1 MGRFAIKKSAVDEK
15 ETVVTDEKQTA
26 VTGRNLRKAEKNA
39 STEKRIWIRRV
50 VMAIIFLI
58 LILTA
63 YRLNTMK
70 KTELVTRTGN
80 TYEKGIVQEV
90 LQDNLQADGTRS
102 GEQVVTVKM
111 TTGVRKGEVIQMT
124 SSSGFLF
131 GTACTPGLHVIVVQ
145 SVSGD
150 STVSSV
156 YSRDRGGMILL
167 FGLLY
172 LVALIAV
179 GGRQGLKAS
188 AGLII
193 TFFIIIFIWIPLI
206 YLRVSPIRSAV
217 VVCALTTIL
226 TFWCIGGIS
235 RKTITATLGT
245 VSGVVI
251 AGIFAELFSLATGI
265 SGWNV
270 SDIETLLTIWESNR
284 IKVGGLLFAG
294 ILISALGAEMDV
306 AMSISSS
313 MQEVCRQNPGI
324 SRWELFCAGMRVGRD
339 MMGTDS
345 NTLLLAFVGTEVSQ
359 LVLNFAYDLPAAQ
372 VLNSNNIGIAVMQG
386 LSGSFGIVLSVPITV
401 LIASWIFRGK
411 PSESTER
418 ILQ

>member
-1 MGRFAIKKSAVDEK
+1 MGRFTVKKPMIK
-15 ETVVTDEKQTA
+15 EKQTT
-26 VTGRNLRKAEKNA
+26 VTGRRIEKLKE
-39 STEKRIWIRRV
+39 STSCGKRIWVRRT
-50 VMAIIFLI
+50 VMVAIFFI
-58 LILTA
+58 LILAA

-80 TYEKGIVQEV
+80 TYEKGVVQKV

-124 SSSGFLF
+124 SASGFLF

-156 YSRDRGGMILL
+156 YSRDRGGVILL

-217 VVCALTTIL
+217 VICALTTIL

-251 AGIFAELFSLATGI
+251 AGIFAEIFSLATGI

-270 SDIETLLTIWESNR
+270 SNIEALLTIWESNR

-359 LVLNFAYDLPAAQ
+359 LVLNFAYDLPTAQ

-418 ILQ
+418 VLQ

>member
-1 MGRFAIKKSAVDEK
+1 MGRFTVKKPMIK
-15 ETVVTDEKQTA
+15 EKQTT
-26 VTGRNLRKAEKNA
+26 VTGRRIEKLKE
-39 STEKRIWIRRV
+39 STSCGKRIWVRRT
-50 VMAIIFLI
+50 VMAAIFFI
-58 LILTA
+58 LILAA

-80 TYEKGIVQEV
+80 TYEKGVVQKV

-124 SSSGFLF
+124 SASGFLF

-156 YSRDRGGMILL
+156 YSRDRGGVILF

-217 VVCALTTIL
+217 VICALTTIL

-251 AGIFAELFSLATGI
+251 AGIFAEIFSLATGI

-270 SDIETLLTIWESNR
+270 SNIETLLTIWESNR

-359 LVLNFAYDLPAAQ
+359 LVLNFAYDLPTAQ

-418 ILQ
+418 VLQ

>member
-1 MGRFAIKKSAVDEK
+1 MGRFTVKKPMIK
-15 ETVVTDEKQTA
+15 EKQTT
-26 VTGRNLRKAEKNA
+26 VTGRRIEKLKE
-39 STEKRIWIRRV
+39 STSCGKRIWVRRT
-50 VMAIIFLI
+50 VMVAIFFI
-58 LILTA
+58 LILAA

-80 TYEKGIVQEV
+80 TYEKGVVQKV

-124 SSSGFLF
+124 SASGFLF

-156 YSRDRGGMILL
+156 YSRDRGGVILF

-217 VVCALTTIL
+217 VICALTTIL

-251 AGIFAELFSLATGI
+251 AGIFAEIFSLATGI

-270 SDIETLLTIWESNR
+270 SNIETLLTIWESNR

>member
-1 MGRFAIKKSAVDEK
+1 MGRFTVKKPMIK
-15 ETVVTDEKQTA
+15 EKQTT
-26 VTGRNLRKAEKNA
+26 VTGRRIEKLKE
-39 STEKRIWIRRV
+39 STSCGKRIWVRRT
-50 VMAIIFLI
+50 VMATIFFI
-58 LILTA
+58 LILAA

-80 TYEKGIVQEV
+80 TYEKGVVQKV

-124 SSSGFLF
+124 SASGFLF

-156 YSRDRGGMILL
+156 YSRDRGGVILL

-217 VVCALTTIL
+217 VICALTTIL

-251 AGIFAELFSLATGI
+251 AGIFAEIFSLATGI

-270 SDIETLLTIWESNR
+270 SNIETLLTIWESNR

>member
-1 MGRFAIKKSAVDEK
+1 MGRFTVKKPMIK
-15 ETVVTDEKQTA
+15 EKQTT
-26 VTGRNLRKAEKNA
+26 VTGRRIEKLKE
-39 STEKRIWIRRV
+39 STSCGKRIWVRRT
-50 VMAIIFLI
+50 VMATIFLI
-58 LILTA
+58 LILAA

-80 TYEKGIVQEV
+80 TYEKGVVQKV

-124 SSSGFLF
+124 SASGFLF

-172 LVALIAV
+172 LAILIAV

-217 VVCALTTIL
+217 VICALTTIL

-251 AGIFAELFSLATGI
+251 AGIFAEIFSLVTGI

-270 SDIETLLTIWESNR
+270 SNIETLLTIWESNR

>member
-1 MGRFAIKKSAVDEK
+1 MGRFTVKKPMIK
-15 ETVVTDEKQTA
+15 EKQTT
-26 VTGRNLRKAEKNA
+26 VTGRRIEKLKE
-39 STEKRIWIRRV
+39 STSCGKRIWVRRT
-50 VMAIIFLI
+50 VMAAIFFI
-58 LILTA
+58 LILAA

-70 KTELVTRTGN
+70 KSELVTRTGN
-80 TYEKGIVQEV
+80 TYEKGVVQKV

-124 SSSGFLF
+124 SASGFLF

-156 YSRDRGGMILL
+156 YSRDRGGVILF

-217 VVCALTTIL
+217 VICALTTIL

-251 AGIFAELFSLATGI
+251 AGIFAEIFSLATGI

-270 SDIETLLTIWESNR
+270 SNIETLLTIWESNR

-359 LVLNFAYDLPAAQ
+359 LVLNFAYDLPTAQ

-418 ILQ
+418 VLQ

>member
-1 MGRFAIKKSAVDEK
+1 MGRFTVKKPLIK
-15 ETVVTDEKQTA
+15 EKQTTA
-26 VTGRNLRKAEKNA
+26 TGRRLEKPEESA
-39 STEKRIWIRRV
+39 SCGKRIWIRRT
-50 VMAIIFLI
+50 VMAAIFFI
-58 LILTA
+58 LILAA
-63 YRLNTMK
+63 YSLNTMK

-80 TYEKGIVQEV
+80 TYEKGVVQKV

-124 SSSGFLF
+124 SASGFLF

-145 SVSGD
+145 SVSGE

-156 YSRDRGGMILL
+156 YSRDRGGVILL

-217 VVCALTTIL
+217 VICALTTIL
-226 TFWCIGGIS
+226 TFWYIGGIS

-251 AGIFAELFSLATGI
+251 AGIFAEIFSLATGI

-270 SDIETLLTIWESNR
+270 SNIETLLTIWESNR

-294 ILISALGAEMDV
+294 ILISAIGAEMDV

>member
-1 MGRFAIKKSAVDEK
+1 MGRFTVKKPMIK
-15 ETVVTDEKQTA
+15 EKQTT
-26 VTGRNLRKAEKNA
+26 VTGRRIEKLKE
-39 STEKRIWIRRV
+39 STSCGKRIWVRRT
-50 VMAIIFLI
+50 VMVAIFFI
-58 LILTA
+58 LILAA

-80 TYEKGIVQEV
+80 TYEKGVVQKV

-124 SSSGFLF
+124 SASGFLF

-156 YSRDRGGMILL
+156 YSRDRGGVILL

-217 VVCALTTIL
+217 VICALTTIL

-251 AGIFAELFSLATGI
+251 AGIFAEIFSLATGI

-270 SDIETLLTIWESNR
+270 SNIETLLTIWESNR

-359 LVLNFAYDLPAAQ
+359 LVLNFAYDLPTAQ

-418 ILQ
+418 VLQ

>member
-1 MGRFAIKKSAVDEK
+1 MIK
-15 ETVVTDEKQTA
+15 EKQTT
-26 VTGRNLRKAEKNA
+26 VTGRRIEKLKE
-39 STEKRIWIRRV
+39 STSCGKRIWVRRT
-50 VMAIIFLI
+50 VMAAIFFI
-58 LILTA
+58 LILAA

-80 TYEKGIVQEV
+80 TYEKGVVQKV

-124 SSSGFLF
+124 SASGFLF

-156 YSRDRGGMILL
+156 YSRDRGGVILL

-217 VVCALTTIL
+217 VICALTTIL

-251 AGIFAELFSLATGI
+251 AGIFAEIFSLATGI

-270 SDIETLLTIWESNR
+270 SNIETLLTIWESNR

-359 LVLNFAYDLPAAQ
+359 LVLNFAYDLPTAQ

-418 ILQ
+418 VLQ

>member
-1 MGRFAIKKSAVDEK
+1 MGRFTVKKSMIK
-15 ETVVTDEKQTA
+15 EKQTP
-26 VTGRNLRKAEKNA
+26 VTGRRIEKLKE
-39 STEKRIWIRRV
+39 STSCGKRIWVRRT
-50 VMAIIFLI
+50 VMAVIFFI
-58 LILTA
+58 LILAA

-80 TYEKGIVQEV
+80 TYEKGVVQKV

-124 SSSGFLF
+124 SASGFLF

-156 YSRDRGGMILL
+156 YSRDRGGVILL

-217 VVCALTTIL
+217 VICALTTIL

-251 AGIFAELFSLATGI
+251 AGIFAEIFSLATGI

-270 SDIETLLTIWESNR
+270 SNIETLLTIWESNR

>member
-1 MGRFAIKKSAVDEK
+1 MRRLTVKKPMIK
-15 ETVVTDEKQTA
+15 EKQTT
-26 VTGRNLRKAEKNA
+26 VTGRKNEKLKE
-39 STEKRIWIRRV
+39 STSCGKRIWIRRT
-50 VMAIIFLI
+50 VMAAIFFI
-58 LILTA
+58 LILAA

-80 TYEKGIVQEV
+80 TYEKGVVQKV

-124 SSSGFLF
+124 SASGFLF

-156 YSRDRGGMILL
+156 YSRDRGGVILL

-217 VVCALTTIL
+217 VICALTTIL

-251 AGIFAELFSLATGI
+251 AGIFAEIFSLATGI

-270 SDIETLLTIWESNR
+270 SNIETLLTIWESNR

>member
-1 MGRFAIKKSAVDEK
+1 MGRFTVKKPMIK
-15 ETVVTDEKQTA
+15 EKQTT
-26 VTGRNLRKAEKNA
+26 VTGRRIEKLKE
-39 STEKRIWIRRV
+39 STSCGKRIWVRRT
-50 VMAIIFLI
+50 VMATIFFI
-58 LILTA
+58 LILAA

-80 TYEKGIVQEV
+80 TYEKGVVQKV

-124 SSSGFLF
+124 SASGFLF

-156 YSRDRGGMILL
+156 YSRDRGGVILL

-217 VVCALTTIL
+217 VICALTTIL

-251 AGIFAELFSLATGI
+251 AGIFAEIFSLATGI

-270 SDIETLLTIWESNR
+270 SNIETLLTIWESNR

-359 LVLNFAYDLPAAQ
+359 LVLNFAYDLPTAQ

-418 ILQ
+418 VLQ

>member
-1 MGRFAIKKSAVDEK
+1 MGRFTVKKPMIK
-15 ETVVTDEKQTA
+15 EKQTT
-26 VTGRNLRKAEKNA
+26 VTGRGIEKLKE
-39 STEKRIWIRRV
+39 STSCGKRIWVRRT
-50 VMAIIFLI
+50 VMAAIFFI
-58 LILTA
+58 LILAA

-80 TYEKGIVQEV
+80 TYEKGVVQKV

-124 SSSGFLF
+124 SASGFLF

-145 SVSGD
+145 SVSGE

-156 YSRDRGGMILL
+156 YSRDRGGVILF

-172 LVALIAV
+172 LVTLIAV

-217 VVCALTTIL
+217 VICALTTIL

-251 AGIFAELFSLATGI
+251 AGIFAEIFSLATGI

-270 SDIETLLTIWESNR
+270 SNIETLLTIWESNR

>member
-1 MGRFAIKKSAVDEK
+1 MGRFTVKKPMIK
-15 ETVVTDEKQTA
+15 EKQTP
-26 VTGRNLRKAEKNA
+26 VTGRRNEKLKE
-39 STEKRIWIRRV
+39 STSCGKRIWIRRT
-50 VMAIIFLI
+50 VMAAIFFI
-58 LILTA
+58 LILAA

-80 TYEKGIVQEV
+80 TYEKGVVQKV

-124 SSSGFLF
+124 SASGFLF

-156 YSRDRGGMILL
+156 YSRDRGGVILF

-217 VVCALTTIL
+217 VICALTTIL

-251 AGIFAELFSLATGI
+251 AGIFAEIFSLATGI

-270 SDIETLLTIWESNR
+270 SNIETLLTIWESNR

-359 LVLNFAYDLPAAQ
+359 LVLNFAYDLPTAQ
-372 VLNSNNIGIAVMQG
+372 VLNSNNIGIAFMQG

>member
-1 MGRFAIKKSAVDEK
+1 MGRFTVKKPMIK
-15 ETVVTDEKQTA
+15 EKQTTVA
-26 VTGRNLRKAEKNA
+26 GRRNEKLKE
-39 STEKRIWIRRV
+39 STSCGKRIWVRRT
-50 VMAIIFLI
+50 VMATIFFI
-58 LILTA
+58 LILAA

-80 TYEKGIVQEV
+80 TYEKGVVQKV

-124 SSSGFLF
+124 SASGFLF

-156 YSRDRGGMILL
+156 YSRDRGGVILL

-172 LVALIAV
+172 LVALIVV

-251 AGIFAELFSLATGI
+251 AGIFAEIFSLATGI

-270 SDIETLLTIWESNR
+270 SNIETLLTIWESNR

-372 VLNSNNIGIAVMQG
+372 ILNSNNIGIAVMQG

>member
-1 MGRFAIKKSAVDEK
+1 MGRFTVKKPMIK
-15 ETVVTDEKQTA
+15 EKQTT
-26 VTGRNLRKAEKNA
+26 VTGRRIEKLKE
-39 STEKRIWIRRV
+39 STSCGKRIWVRRT
-50 VMAIIFLI
+50 VMAAIFFI
-58 LILTA
+58 LILAA

-80 TYEKGIVQEV
+80 TYEKGVVQKV

-124 SSSGFLF
+124 SASGFLF

-156 YSRDRGGMILL
+156 YSRDRGGVILL

-217 VVCALTTIL
+217 VICALTTIL

-251 AGIFAELFSLATGI
+251 AGIFAEIFSLATGI

-270 SDIETLLTIWESNR
+270 SNIETLLTIWESNR

-359 LVLNFAYDLPAAQ
+359 LVLNYAYDLPTAQ

-418 ILQ
+418 VLQ

>member
-1 MGRFAIKKSAVDEK
+1 MGRFTVKKPMIK
-15 ETVVTDEKQTA
+15 EKQTT
-26 VTGRNLRKAEKNA
+26 VTGRRIEKLKE
-39 STEKRIWIRRV
+39 STSCGKRIWVRRT
-50 VMAIIFLI
+50 VMAVIFFI
-58 LILTA
+58 LILAA

-80 TYEKGIVQEV
+80 TYEKGVVQKV

-124 SSSGFLF
+124 SASGFLF

-156 YSRDRGGMILL
+156 YSRDRGGVILL

-217 VVCALTTIL
+217 VICALTTIL

-251 AGIFAELFSLATGI
+251 AGIFAEIFSLATGI

-270 SDIETLLTIWESNR
+270 SNIETLLTIWESNR

-359 LVLNFAYDLPAAQ
+359 LVLNYAYDLPTAQ

-418 ILQ
+418 VLQ

>member
-1 MGRFAIKKSAVDEK
+1 MGRFTVKKSMIK
-15 ETVVTDEKQTA
+15 EKQTP
-26 VTGRNLRKAEKNA
+26 VNGRRIEKLKE
-39 STEKRIWIRRV
+39 STSCGKRIWVRRT
-50 VMAIIFLI
+50 VMAVIFFI
-58 LILTA
+58 LILAA

-80 TYEKGIVQEV
+80 TYEKGVVQKV

-124 SSSGFLF
+124 SASGFLF

-156 YSRDRGGMILL
+156 YSRDRGGVILL

-217 VVCALTTIL
+217 VICALTTIL

-251 AGIFAELFSLATGI
+251 AGIFAEIFSLATGI

-270 SDIETLLTIWESNR
+270 SNIETLLTIWESNR

-359 LVLNFAYDLPAAQ
+359 LVLNFAYDLPTAQ

-411 PSESTER
+411 PSESTEQ

>member
-1 MGRFAIKKSAVDEK
+1 MGRFTVKKPMIK
-15 ETVVTDEKQTA
+15 EKQTT
-26 VTGRNLRKAEKNA
+26 VTGRRIEKLKE
-39 STEKRIWIRRV
+39 STSCGKRIWVRRT
-50 VMAIIFLI
+50 VMAAIFFI
-58 LILTA
+58 LILAA

-80 TYEKGIVQEV
+80 TYEKGVVQKV

-124 SSSGFLF
+124 SASGFLF

-156 YSRDRGGMILL
+156 YSRDRGGVILL

-217 VVCALTTIL
+217 VICALTTIL

-251 AGIFAELFSLATGI
+251 AGIFAEIFSLATGI

-270 SDIETLLTIWESNR
+270 SNIETLLTIWESNR

-418 ILQ
+418 VLQ

>member
-1 MGRFAIKKSAVDEK
+1 MGRFTVKKPMIK
-15 ETVVTDEKQTA
+15 EKQTT
-26 VTGRNLRKAEKNA
+26 VTGRRIEKLKE
-39 STEKRIWIRRV
+39 STSCGKRIWIRRT
-50 VMAIIFLI
+50 VMAAIFFI
-58 LILTA
+58 LILAA

-80 TYEKGIVQEV
+80 TYEKGVVQKV

-124 SSSGFLF
+124 SASGFLF

-156 YSRDRGGMILL
+156 YSRDRGGVILF

-179 GGRQGLKAS
+179 GGRQGFKAS

-217 VVCALTTIL
+217 VICALTTIL

-251 AGIFAELFSLATGI
+251 AGIFAEIFSLATGI

-270 SDIETLLTIWESNR
+270 SNIETLLTIWESNR

-401 LIASWIFRGK
+401 LIASCIFRGK
-411 PSESTER
+411 PSESTEQ

>member
-1 MGRFAIKKSAVDEK
+1 MGRFTVKKPMIK
-15 ETVVTDEKQTA
+15 EKQTT
-26 VTGRNLRKAEKNA
+26 VTGRRIEKLKE
-39 STEKRIWIRRV
+39 STSCGKRIWVRRT
-50 VMAIIFLI
+50 VMAAIFFI
-58 LILTA
+58 LILAA

-80 TYEKGIVQEV
+80 TYEKGVVQKV

-124 SSSGFLF
+124 SASGFLF

-156 YSRDRGGMILL
+156 YSRDRGGVILL

-193 TFFIIIFIWIPLI
+193 TFFVIIFIWIPLI

-217 VVCALTTIL
+217 VICALTTIL

-251 AGIFAELFSLATGI
+251 AGIFAEIFSLATGI

-270 SDIETLLTIWESNR
+270 SNIETLLTIWESNR

>member
-1 MGRFAIKKSAVDEK
+1 MGRFTVKKPMIK
-15 ETVVTDEKQTA
+15 EKQTT
-26 VTGRNLRKAEKNA
+26 VTGRRIEKLKE
-39 STEKRIWIRRV
+39 STSCGKRIWIRRT
-50 VMAIIFLI
+50 VMAAIFFI
-58 LILTA
+58 LILAA

-80 TYEKGIVQEV
+80 TYEKGVVQKV

-124 SSSGFLF
+124 SASGFLF

-156 YSRDRGGMILL
+156 YSRDRGGVILF

-217 VVCALTTIL
+217 VICALTTIL

-251 AGIFAELFSLATGI
+251 AGIFAEIFSLATGI

-270 SDIETLLTIWESNR
+270 SNIETLLTIWESNR

-359 LVLNFAYDLPAAQ
+359 LVLNFAYDLPTAQ

-418 ILQ
+418 VLQ

>member
-1 MGRFAIKKSAVDEK
+1 MGRFTVKKPMIK
-15 ETVVTDEKQTA
+15 EKQTT
-26 VTGRNLRKAEKNA
+26 VTGRRIEKLKE
-39 STEKRIWIRRV
+39 STSCGKRIWVRRT
-50 VMAIIFLI
+50 VMATIFFI
-58 LILTA
+58 LILAA

-80 TYEKGIVQEV
+80 TYEKGVVQKV

-124 SSSGFLF
+124 SASGFLF

-156 YSRDRGGMILL
+156 YSRDRGGVILL

-188 AGLII
+188 VGLII

-217 VVCALTTIL
+217 VICALTTIL

-251 AGIFAELFSLATGI
+251 AGIFAEIFSLATGI

-270 SDIETLLTIWESNR
+270 SNIETLLTIWESNR

-359 LVLNFAYDLPAAQ
+359 LVLNFAYDLPTAQ

-418 ILQ
+418 VLQ

>member
-1 MGRFAIKKSAVDEK
+1 MGRFTVKKPMIK
-15 ETVVTDEKQTA
+15 EKQTT
-26 VTGRNLRKAEKNA
+26 VTGRGIEKLKE
-39 STEKRIWIRRV
+39 STSCGKRIWVRRT
-50 VMAIIFLI
+50 VMAAIFFI
-58 LILTA
+58 LILAA

-80 TYEKGIVQEV
+80 TYEKGVVQKV

-124 SSSGFLF
+124 SASGFLF

-156 YSRDRGGMILL
+156 YSRDRGGVILL

-217 VVCALTTIL
+217 VICALTTIL

-251 AGIFAELFSLATGI
+251 AGIFAEIFSLATGI

-270 SDIETLLTIWESNR
+270 SNIETLLTIWESNR

>member
-1 MGRFAIKKSAVDEK
+1 MGRFTVKKPMIK
-15 ETVVTDEKQTA
+15 EKQTT
-26 VTGRNLRKAEKNA
+26 VTGRRIEKLKE
-39 STEKRIWIRRV
+39 STSCGKRIWVRRT
-50 VMAIIFLI
+50 VMAAIFFI
-58 LILTA
+58 LILAA

-70 KTELVTRTGN
+70 KTELVTHTGN
-80 TYEKGIVQEV
+80 TYEKGVVQKV

-124 SSSGFLF
+124 SASGFLF

-156 YSRDRGGMILL
+156 YSRDRGGVILL

-217 VVCALTTIL
+217 VICALTTIL

-251 AGIFAELFSLATGI
+251 AGIFAEIFSLATGI

-270 SDIETLLTIWESNR
+270 SNIETLLTIWESNR

-359 LVLNFAYDLPAAQ
+359 LVLNFAYDLPTAQ

-418 ILQ
+418 VLQ

>member
-1 MGRFAIKKSAVDEK
+1 MGRFTVKKPMIK
-15 ETVVTDEKQTA
+15 EKQTT
-26 VTGRNLRKAEKNA
+26 VTGRRIEKLKE
-39 STEKRIWIRRV
+39 STSCGKRIWVRRT
-50 VMAIIFLI
+50 VMAVIFFI
-58 LILTA
+58 LILAA

-80 TYEKGIVQEV
+80 TYEKGVVQKV

-124 SSSGFLF
+124 SASGFLF

-156 YSRDRGGMILL
+156 YSRDRGGVILL

-217 VVCALTTIL
+217 VICALTTIL

-251 AGIFAELFSLATGI
+251 AGIFAEIFSLATGI

-270 SDIETLLTIWESNR
+270 SNIETLLTIWESNR

-418 ILQ
+418 VLQ

>member
-1 MGRFAIKKSAVDEK
+1 MGRFTVKKPMIK
-15 ETVVTDEKQTA
+15 EKQTT
-26 VTGRNLRKAEKNA
+26 VTGRRNEKLKE
-39 STEKRIWIRRV
+39 STSCGKRIWVRRT
-50 VMAIIFLI
+50 VMAAIFFI
-58 LILTA
+58 LILAA

-80 TYEKGIVQEV
+80 TYEKGVVQKV

-124 SSSGFLF
+124 SASGFLF

-156 YSRDRGGMILL
+156 YSRDRGGVILL

-217 VVCALTTIL
+217 VICALTTIL

-251 AGIFAELFSLATGI
+251 AGIFAEIFSLATGI

-270 SDIETLLTIWESNR
+270 SNIETLLTIWESNR

>member
-1 MGRFAIKKSAVDEK
+1 MGRFTVKKPMIK
-15 ETVVTDEKQTA
+15 EKQTT
-26 VTGRNLRKAEKNA
+26 VTGRRIEKLKE
-39 STEKRIWIRRV
+39 STSCGKRIWIRRT
-50 VMAIIFLI
+50 VMAAIFFI
-58 LILTA
+58 LILAA

-80 TYEKGIVQEV
+80 TYEKGVVQKV

-124 SSSGFLF
+124 SASGFLF

-156 YSRDRGGMILL
+156 YSRDRGGVILL

-217 VVCALTTIL
+217 VICALTTIL

-251 AGIFAELFSLATGI
+251 AGIFAEIFSLATGI

-270 SDIETLLTIWESNR
+270 SNIETLLTIWESNR

-359 LVLNFAYDLPAAQ
+359 LVLNFAYDLPTAQ

-418 ILQ
+418 VLQ

>member
-1 MGRFAIKKSAVDEK
+1 MGRFTVKKPMIK
-15 ETVVTDEKQTA
+15 EKQTT
-26 VTGRNLRKAEKNA
+26 VTGRRIEKLKE
-39 STEKRIWIRRV
+39 STSCGKRIWVRRT
-50 VMAIIFLI
+50 VMATIFLI
-58 LILTA
+58 LILAA

-80 TYEKGIVQEV
+80 TYEKGVVQKV

-124 SSSGFLF
+124 SASGFLF

-172 LVALIAV
+172 LAILIAV

-217 VVCALTTIL
+217 VICALTTIL

-251 AGIFAELFSLATGI
+251 AGIFAEIFSLVTGT

-270 SDIETLLTIWESNR
+270 SNIETLLTIWESNR

>member
-1 MGRFAIKKSAVDEK
+1 MGRFTVKKPMIK
-15 ETVVTDEKQTA
+15 EKQTT
-26 VTGRNLRKAEKNA
+26 VTGRRIEKLKE
-39 STEKRIWIRRV
+39 STSCGKRIWVRRT
-50 VMAIIFLI
+50 VMATIFFI
-58 LILTA
+58 LILAA

-80 TYEKGIVQEV
+80 TYEKGVVQKV

-124 SSSGFLF
+124 SASGFLF

-156 YSRDRGGMILL
+156 YSRDRGGVILL

-217 VVCALTTIL
+217 VICALTTIL

-251 AGIFAELFSLATGI
+251 AGIFAEIFSLATGI

-270 SDIETLLTIWESNR
+270 SNIETLLTIWESNR

-359 LVLNFAYDLPAAQ
+359 LVLNFAYDLPTAQ

>member
-1 MGRFAIKKSAVDEK
+1 MGRFTVKKPMIK
-15 ETVVTDEKQTA
+15 EKQTT
-26 VTGRNLRKAEKNA
+26 VTGRRIEKLKE
-39 STEKRIWIRRV
+39 STSCGKRIWVRRT
-50 VMAIIFLI
+50 VMVAIFFI
-58 LILTA
+58 LILAA

-70 KTELVTRTGN
+70 KSELVTRTGN
-80 TYEKGIVQEV
+80 TYEKGVVQKV

-124 SSSGFLF
+124 SASGFLF

-156 YSRDRGGMILL
+156 YSRDRGGVILL

-217 VVCALTTIL
+217 VICALTTIL

-251 AGIFAELFSLATGI
+251 AGIFAEIFSLATGI

-270 SDIETLLTIWESNR
+270 SNIETLLTIWESNR

-359 LVLNFAYDLPAAQ
+359 LVLNFAYDLPTAQ

-418 ILQ
+418 VLQ

>member
-251 AGIFAELFSLATGI
+251 AGIFAEIFSLATGI

-270 SDIETLLTIWESNR
+270 SNIETLLTIWESNR

-411 PSESTER
+411 PSDSVEQ